1 MAKNTAVKPAGPAV
15 LPKGGPAPRAAGK
28 GAKGSGNNPLVV
40 GTPKKAVGTRGSN
53 GS

>member
-1 MAKNTAVKPAGPAV
+1 MAKNTAVKPGGPAV
-15 LPKGGPAPRAAGK
+15 LPKGAPSAPAPGAAR
-28 GAKGSGNNPLVV
+28 KGSGNNALVK